1 MSRHNQSMYAPPH
14 PGQVLEQCFNQSF
27 TVERAAAQ
35 MGVAP
40 QVLHDVMAEQ
50 APLTVTL
57 AVLLTRAIPEIEA
70 AIPEIEA
77 AVWIRMQAQYAC
89 GQASFNP
96 LFQRSILAHYPV
108 TAS

>member
-1 MSRHNQSMYAPPH
+1 MSRHNQGMYDPPH
-14 PGQVLEQCFNQSF
+14 PGQVLELRFDQSF

-70 AIPEIEA
+70 A
-77 AVWIRMQAQYAC
+77 VWIRMQAQYDC

-96 LFQRSILAHYPV
+96 LFQRSILAH
-108 TAS
+108 

>member
-1 MSRHNQSMYAPPH
+1 MSRHNQGMYDPPH
-14 PGQVLEQCFNQSF
+14 PGQVLELRFDQSF

-70 AIPEIEA
+70 A
-77 AVWIRMQAQYAC
+77 VWIRMQAQYAC